1 MMALVILF
9 LDVEKIAKL
18 ASAFKVS
25 MFILV
30 NICVIVLRETA
41 VQWYAPKYKSPLYP
55 YVQLFGVLSGFI
67 LLFYL
72 GMMPL
77 IAILFISIIGC
88 IIYFTYGIKASR
100 TGVLKRYGHMP
111 ASYLLF
117 GKKRNYTHLK
127 ELEDKE
133 REELV
138 HINIDKEAG
147 VIIPLLGNEV
157 SPETLIELGA
167 SLNNKEKI
175 QTLNITEVPDQT
187 SLNAF
192 REKRPKTK
200 SLERMVKTLSNRMNL
215 KINFESIAT
224 HKLSET
230 MQALSEITN
239 IDWLV
244 LGWNG
249 RAYNGI
255 FFNNPIGWIVSNINS
270 NFALFKCNGVMRFNN
285 VLLAI
290 RPNSRD
296 SVKLI
301 ETTNKLCNYYNAE
314 FTLLHVVPTNMTSD
328 EVNYI
333 KQKAN
338 DLLKGN
344 ELLIALYEK
353 SEEIKE
359 IIIRSSKLI
368 GVLEVDVKLVPKD
381 KFTRIKIN
389 GIRQT
394 YEIARPR
401 AGDFASPI
409 AALFQPVDFLYK
421 LFGKKPKQL
430 KKLQKIKKEDNLRKI
445 MAGKFDREVMMEY
458 LEMDRNDLMKLISDC
473 NYSDYFV
480 KNASDLQMIEAVLD
494 CYETYKALK
503 LGKIERSRLPTKK
516 RN

>member
-1 MMALVILF
+1 ML
-9 LDVEKIAKL
+9 
-18 ASAFKVS
+18 
-25 MFILV
+25 
-30 NICVIVLRETA
+30 NN
-41 VQWYAPKYKSPLYP
+41 P
-55 YVQLFGVLSGFI
+55 YFCKMHQNKI
-67 LLFYL
+67 LLLLFIFLSLNVFSQTDSLAVKILKGQVIDSESKKSLSASHILNLNSVTGTITDDQGFFEITAKANDTVMVSYL
-72 GMMPL
+72 GHS
-77 IAILFISIIGC
+77 SIK
-88 IIYFTYGIKASR
+88 IKV
-100 TGVLKRYGHMP
+100 T
-111 ASYLLF
+111 
-117 GKKRNYTHLK
+117 
-127 ELEDKE
+127 
-133 REELV
+133 
-138 HINIDKEAG
+138 
-147 VIIPLLGNEV
+147 
-157 SPETLIELGA
+157 
-167 SLNNKEKI
+167 
-175 QTLNITEVPDQT
+175 
-187 SLNAF
+187 
-192 REKRPKTK
+192 
-200 SLERMVKTLSNRMNL
+200 
-215 KINFESIAT
+215 
-224 HKLSET
+224 
-230 MQALSEITN
+230 
-239 IDWLV
+239 
-244 LGWNG
+244 
-249 RAYNGI
+249 
-255 FFNNPIGWIVSNINS
+255 
-270 NFALFKCNGVMRFNN
+270 
-285 VLLAI
+285 
-290 RPNSRD
+290 
-296 SVKLI
+296 
-301 ETTNKLCNYYNAE
+301 
-314 FTLLHVVPTNMTSD
+314 
-328 EVNYI
+328 
-333 KQKAN
+333 N

-381 KFTRIKIN
+381 NFTRIKIN

>member
-1 MMALVILF
+1 ML
-9 LDVEKIAKL
+9 
-18 ASAFKVS
+18 
-25 MFILV
+25 
-30 NICVIVLRETA
+30 NN
-41 VQWYAPKYKSPLYP
+41 P
-55 YVQLFGVLSGFI
+55 YFCGMHQNKI
-67 LLFYL
+67 LLLLFIFLSLNVFSQTDSLAVKILKGQVIDSESKKSLSASHILNLNSVTGTITDDQGFFEITAKANDTVMVSYL
-72 GMMPL
+72 GHS
-77 IAILFISIIGC
+77 SIK
-88 IIYFTYGIKASR
+88 IKV
-100 TGVLKRYGHMP
+100 T
-111 ASYLLF
+111 
-117 GKKRNYTHLK
+117 
-127 ELEDKE
+127 
-133 REELV
+133 
-138 HINIDKEAG
+138 
-147 VIIPLLGNEV
+147 
-157 SPETLIELGA
+157 
-167 SLNNKEKI
+167 
-175 QTLNITEVPDQT
+175 
-187 SLNAF
+187 
-192 REKRPKTK
+192 
-200 SLERMVKTLSNRMNL
+200 
-215 KINFESIAT
+215 
-224 HKLSET
+224 
-230 MQALSEITN
+230 
-239 IDWLV
+239 
-244 LGWNG
+244 
-249 RAYNGI
+249 
-255 FFNNPIGWIVSNINS
+255 
-270 NFALFKCNGVMRFNN
+270 
-285 VLLAI
+285 
-290 RPNSRD
+290 
-296 SVKLI
+296 
-301 ETTNKLCNYYNAE
+301 
-314 FTLLHVVPTNMTSD
+314 
-328 EVNYI
+328 
-333 KQKAN
+333 N